1 MLKPF
6 YKILSIALLLLFV
19 TNLFHDVVPHVH
31 HQHDNIFTSE
41 SHTTDHHHDGDDH
54 HHHSDK
60 SNKEGN
66 GYSFFDFLFANHSH
80 SEHVHQLVPKIVEH
94 TKQIKQLE
102 SKTFFKSTIPS
113 FNFRLI
119 RDAEHRRY
127 YGDEFFPDAP
137 LIYSNFLRGPP
148 FLG

>member
-6 YKILSIALLLLFV
+6 YNILSITLLLLFV

-31 HQHDNIFTSE
+31 HQHDNILASE
-41 SHTTDHHHDGDDH
+41 SHAINHHHDGDDH
-54 HHHSDK
+54 HHHSD
-60 SNKEGN
+60 NKEGN
-66 GYSFFDFLFANHSH
+66 DYSFFDFLFANHSH

-94 TKQIKQLE
+94 SKQIKQLE
-102 SKTFFKSTIPS
+102 NKAFCKTTSPI
-113 FNFRLI
+113 FNFRLL